1 MKTIESITKELD
13 EFEKED
19 IPKIMNKFQCKHCG
33 SISENLEIKKVDFL
47 EQIKKFQEILNDN
60 AIGYGGSM
68 EKIRRIS
75 NFVIRKAY
83 ITCPTCRFRNY
94 FEIGILDK

>member
-47 EQIKKFQEILNDN
+47 EQ
-60 AIGYGGSM
+60 
-68 EKIRRIS
+68 
-75 NFVIRKAY
+75 
-83 ITCPTCRFRNY
+83 
-94 FEIGILDK
+94 

>member
-19 IPKIMNKFQCKHCG
+19 IPKIMNKFQCENCG

-47 EQIKKFQEILNDN
+47 EQIKRFKEILNDDV
-60 AIGYGGSM
+60 IGYGGSM
-68 EKIRRIS
+68 EKISRIL
-75 NFVIRKAY
+75 NFTIRKAY
-83 ITCPTCRFRNY
+83 VTCTICRFRKF
-94 FEIGILDK
+94 FEINVKS